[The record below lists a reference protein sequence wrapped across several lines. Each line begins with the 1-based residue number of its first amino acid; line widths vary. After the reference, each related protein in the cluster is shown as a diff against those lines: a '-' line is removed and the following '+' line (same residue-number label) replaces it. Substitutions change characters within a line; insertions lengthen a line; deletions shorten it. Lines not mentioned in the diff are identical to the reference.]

1 MTSPVGAPA
10 PYAPRDMRV
19 AIFESGNSGRVIRV
33 DAENVAAHGAS
44 LVART
49 YVHIGAECHVEFPL
63 ADGRGS
69 LRAKGFVETCKHV
82 TGVSHVLAI
91 RFETPLDMAAI
102 LGDAM
107 PEQTDEDAKRA
118 ERGLEVL
125 MLDDH
130 RADRDL
136 LAAVLKTHHVTITP
150 AEHTGAAID
159 LLRANRFDALL
170 IDYQLEDDTGLSA
183 LARMRPEHYEGPI
196 VFLTAETSATIH
208 ETLLGAGGEAVLVK
222 PADGAL
228 VAATLRQVA
237 AGGPVRPLPQL
248 ATINLLDAD
257 NADGFVADITR
268 LRDLLRVKQVP
279 APLRDTCRSVAGSA
293 GGFGMPLVGR
303 AAERALIALDLG
315 ASMDSVPLKDLAG
328 TLDAAI
334 SAMTSAPDTSSAA

>member
-1 MTSPVGAPA
+1 MTSSDGAIA

-19 AIFESGNSGRVIRV
+19 AVFESGNSGRVIRV

-49 YVHIGAECHVEFPL
+49 YVHTGAECHIEFPL
-63 ADGRGS
+63 ADRRGS
-69 LRAKGFVETCKHV
+69 LRAKGFVETCRHV

-107 PEQTDEDAKRA
+107 PEQTEADTARA

-136 LAAVLKTHHVTITP
+136 LAAVLKNHHVTVTP

-159 LLRANRFDALL
+159 LLRSNRFDALL
-170 IDYQLEDDTGLSA
+170 IDYRLEDDTGVDA
-183 LARMRPEHYEGPI
+183 LARMRPEHYEGPVI
-196 VFLTAETSATIH
+196 FLTAETSGAIH
-208 ETLLGAGGEAVLVK
+208 EALLGAGAEAVLVK
-222 PADGAL
+222 PADAPL

-237 AGGPVRPLPQL
+237 AGGRVQPLPQL

-257 NADGFVADITR
+257 NAEGFIADITR

-293 GGFGMPLVGR
+293 VGFGMPLLGR
-303 AAERALIALDLG
+303 AADRALIALDLG
-315 ASMDSVPLKDLAG
+315 ATMDSPPLADLAR

-334 SAMTSAPDTSSAA
+334 SAMSSAPTAA